1 MVGEEEWLG
10 RKSGWAGRVVVGKEE
25 WLGRKSGWG
34 RGVVREEE
42 WLGRKNS
49 WEGGVVREEELLG
62 WKNGWG
68 GRVAGEDARR
78 HARLARNPCTH
89 VRLARTHGFCT
100 YARRVCIQT
109 FHARTPCMH
118 ARPSCTYAVTV
129 HHARLACTHAC
140 IACTPYIHAY
150 ELFTCTSACFE
161 TRNFHEESHV
171 IIIDYYYCS
180 ISLQS

>member
-1 MVGEEEWLG
+1 MVGEDESLVRRSGWGGGVVGEEEWLG
-10 RKSGWAGRVVVGKEE
+10 RRSGWAGGVVG
-25 WLGRKSGWG
+25 
-34 RGVVREEE
+34 EEE
-42 WLGRKNS
+42 WLGRTH
-49 WEGGVVREEELLG
+49 
-62 WKNGWG
+62 
-68 GRVAGEDARR
+68 ARL

-89 VRLARTHGFCT
+89 VRLARTH
-100 YARRVCIQT
+100 
-109 FHARTPCMH
+109 
-118 ARPSCTYAVTV
+118 AVTV

-180 ISLQS
+180 ISLQSCSLRTLLVCACVQVQCRRAVQAQLSVQ

>member
-10 RKSGWAGRVVVGKEE
+10 RRSGWGGGVVGQEE
-25 WLGRKSGWG
+25 WLGRRSGWAG
-34 RGVVREEE
+34 GVVGEEE
-42 WLGRKNS
+42 WLGRTH
-49 WEGGVVREEELLG
+49 
-62 WKNGWG
+62 
-68 GRVAGEDARR
+68 ARL

-100 YARRVCIQT
+100 HARRVCIQT